1 MSRLRLAI
9 KAEVRGGNQ
18 IKTCL
23 PFWATRCDNIAF
35 PNCNHV
41 GIALHGQVYMKF
53 VQVEAGNQS
62 RGALWQPDQDLL
74 AILAHQVQAGNLSGR
89 RASVAY
95 MYSSTGIVGN
105 LWRIL
110 TL

>member
-1 MSRLRLAI
+1 MLSRLRLAI
-9 KAEVRGGNQ
+9 KAEVRSGNQ

-23 PFWATRCDNIAF
+23 PFGATRCDNIAF

-74 AILAHQVQAGNLSGR
+74 AILAHQVRQYKLCTLRQYCLFSC
-89 RASVAY
+89 VL
-95 MYSSTGIVGN
+95 V
-105 LWRIL
+105 RITSL
-110 TL
+110 NQI